1 MPNSCLVCGH
11 VKKKGE
17 KVSMFRFP
25 ADLKKR
31 QQWMLSLDVTENDI
45 TEQSR
50 VCSKHFL
57 HGNSSNI
64 PVKNLGRRFASPRK
78 CNTERNSRAVK
89 RSTRSPSFFVPT
101 VKRRSLSLSSVTGEE
116 QSVGESTS
124 VTCDES
130 MEESASVVCDEQ
142 SSMLSDSSLA
152 APSTRSDDSIV
163 LAARIELLEAETQHL
178 KSLVNNKGQNGP
190 LHFRVEQIARN
201 DSLIRFFTGFSS
213 YQLFMD
219 FFEFLGPSV
228 YNLEYWGAEERKSSR
243 RWKNKALT
251 PLNQYFLVMIK
262 LRLNLR
268 VIDLAIRF
276 GISKSLV
283 SRYFTTW
290 VCLMYR
296 QFKEIDWTPSPE
308 QVAAT
313 LPCAFQDKYPSTYS
327 IIDASELFIQTP
339 SDLFLQSSTWSSYKH
354 HNTAKFLIGCT
365 PNGAVSHVSELY
377 VGSIS
382 DIELTRVS
390 GYLQTLDGKEGV
402 SIMADRGFTIRDL
415 LKEKGIS
422 LNIPPF
428 MDGKQQFSPE
438 EIRSGRGIASLR
450 IHVERV
456 IGRIKNFAILKSTL
470 PITMIRLAN
479 QIVSVCAWLT
489 NFQPALIPLPGDY
502 SDEEVDRYFQSLQDC
517 DYDADSEMS
526 GDEDSV

>member
-1 MPNSCLVCGH
+1 M
-11 VKKKGE
+11 
-17 KVSMFRFP
+17 
-25 ADLKKR
+25 
-31 QQWMLSLDVTENDI
+31 
-45 TEQSR
+45 
-50 VCSKHFL
+50 
-57 HGNSSNI
+57 
-64 PVKNLGRRFASPRK
+64 
-78 CNTERNSRAVK
+78 
-89 RSTRSPSFFVPT
+89 
-101 VKRRSLSLSSVTGEE
+101 
-116 QSVGESTS
+116 
-124 VTCDES
+124 
-130 MEESASVVCDEQ
+130 
-142 SSMLSDSSLA
+142 
-152 APSTRSDDSIV
+152 
-163 LAARIELLEAETQHL
+163 ELLEAETWHL
-178 KSLVNNKGQNGP
+178 KSLINNKDQNGP
-190 LHFRVEQIARN
+190 LHFRVEQIAQN
-201 DSLIRFFTGFSS
+201 DSLIRFFTGFAS
-213 YQLFMD
+213 YQLFIN
-219 FFEFLGPSV
+219 FLEFLGPSV
-228 YNLEYWGAEERKSSR
+228 YNLEYWGAEDRKSSR

-251 PLNQYFLVMIK
+251 PLNQYFLSMIK

-313 LPCAFQDKYPSTYS
+313 LPCTFQDKYPSTYS

-365 PNGAVSHVSELY
+365 PNGAVSYVSELY

-415 LKEKGIS
+415 LKEKGIR

-428 MDGKQQFSPE
+428 MDGKRQFSPE
-438 EIRSGRGIASLR
+438 EIQSGRGIASLR

-470 PITMIRLAN
+470 PITMVRLAN

-489 NFQPALIPLPGDY
+489 NFQPALIPLPGDHC
-502 SDEEVDRYFQSLQDC
+502 DEEVDKYFQSLQEC

-526 GDEDSV
+526 GDEDSF